1 MSRVTGLT
9 GIDYLFADIHAC
21 ILIKFSSAPWPARH
35 SWFITVPVI
44 RQHPEKNHFI
54 IPLPCSLAIPPLWLF
69 RHSPDEIGVGLF
81 LSGACFTSSL
91 LVSRPINLCQSPLC
105 SPRVAWSP
113 RVLAL
118 LGTLPLPFLSSLP
131 PSPSGPLLLHLTHP
145 SHFPLLPALL
155 PSSDLLCPLS
165 CRTCSGFFP
174 PGSHLNLSPMISLF
188 YWRSRSRLL
197 GSVEDPEAEVFC
209 GAAGKPFPSLLLLLL
224 LSDSSFFSLTT
235 KDFVA
240 SSKRTLTKKRRHLL
254 PAAHQL
260 SIISLHNSAD
270 ALTPHSAQF
279 IILEMWYIFG
289 VENMQ
294 VSSADI
300 SCGFFW
306 CPAFQIR
313 SSHWI
318 NSVLGGLQTDLGYI
332 LKKNTTGRPALK
344 HSAQIC
350 LWCGC
355 SEM

>member
-1 MSRVTGLT
+1 MSRVTGLI
-9 GIDYLFADIHAC
+9 GIDYLFADIHPR

-35 SWFITVPVI
+35 SWFITVLVI
-44 RQHPEKNHFI
+44 RQHREKNHFI
-54 IPLPCSLAIPPLWLF
+54 IPLPCSLAIPPLRLF

-113 RVLAL
+113 RALAL
-118 LGTLPLPFLSSLP
+118 LGTLSLPFLSSLP
-131 PSPSGPLLLHLTHP
+131 LSPSGPLLLHLTHP

-188 YWRSRSRLL
+188 YRRSRVLACSDPSKIPKLKSSAVQQESPSPPSSSSSSPLRFILFLPHHKGFCRLFK
-197 GSVEDPEAEVFC
+197 ENAD
-209 GAAGKPFPSLLLLLL
+209 
-224 LSDSSFFSLTT
+224 
-235 KDFVA
+235 
-240 SSKRTLTKKRRHLL
+240 KKRRHLL

-270 ALTPHSAQF
+270 ALTPRSAQF
-279 IILEMWYIFG
+279 IILEMWYIWSREHASLVCRYKLRSDRLTGLIQFWG
-289 VENMQ
+289 L
-294 VSSADI
+294 ADK
-300 SCGFFW
+300 F
-306 CPAFQIR
+306 R
-313 SSHWI
+313 
-318 NSVLGGLQTDLGYI
+318 VY
-332 LKKNTTGRPALK
+332 LKKTTSRPALK